1 MSANLQDFVQHTMV
15 RMEHFD
21 PQNVDCI
28 KKLVKEAI
36 HFYKLNSYQEEEET
50 VEGTTEFLYIH
61 SMMEENLLSKVVEL
75 SMGTNKG
82 FDIEEVYKGCVIRE
96 Y

>member
-1 MSANLQDFVQHTMV
+1 MSANLQDFVQHTID

-21 PQNVDCI
+21 QQNVDCI

-36 HFYKLNSYQEEEET
+36 YFYKLNSYQEVEET
-50 VEGTTEFLYIH
+50 KEGTTEFLYIH

-75 SMGTNKG
+75 SMGMDKG
-82 FDIEEVYKGCVIRE
+82 LDIEEIYKGCVIRE